1 MSTFFERLGTDVPHH
16 MPFPMSG
23 AHLIHQD
30 ALQGPQAFTAQK
42 YALTDDTYWG
52 APATADSLDPGFYVV
67 RFCHQRGVL
76 LAKTKTVSDDLLRLP
91 DPVCDMLLSEFVT
104 FWASVPK
111 LVDRG
116 LLAKRG
122 LLLWGPPGS
131 GKTSALNIMAAHMI
145 KELHG
150 VAILVGE
157 PALTVAGLQLFRKVE
172 PERPVILIY
181 EDIDALTQRYGEAP
195 YLAMLDG
202 EMQISGVV
210 NVATTNYPERLDPR
224 FVDRPGRFDRIT
236 ECPMPSAAARRAY
249 IAAKAPEIG
258 EVKREHWVRSTEGL
272 SLGHMREL
280 IVAHIGLGEDDT
292 AVIHRLTEMHARSPV
307 SDRTG
312 GRRVGFA
319 AESIL

>member
-1 MSTFFERLGTDVPHH
+1 MATNFFERLGSDVPHPL
-16 MPFPMSG
+16 PFYPPVG
-23 AHLIHQD
+23 AYHEL
-30 ALQGPQAFTAQK
+30 LQVPQTFIAQK
-42 YALTDDTYWG
+42 YAMADDTYWG
-52 APATADSLDPGFYVV
+52 APATADQLEPGFYSV
-67 RFCHQRGVL
+67 RVCHQRGVL
-76 LAKTKTVSDDLLRLP
+76 LARTKTVTDDLLRLP

-111 LVDRG
+111 LVARG

-145 KELHG
+145 KELRG
-150 VAILVGE
+150 VAILVGD
-157 PALTVAGLQLFRKVE
+157 PQLTVAGLQLFRKVE
-172 PERPVILIY
+172 PTRPVILIY

-236 ECPMPSAAARRAY
+236 ECPMPSTGARRAY
-249 IAAKAPEIG
+249 IAAKAPELD
-258 EVKREHWVRSTEGL
+258 EAKREQWVRKTDGL
-272 SLGHMREL
+272 SLGHLREL
-280 IVAHIGLGEDDT
+280 IVAHLGLGEDDD
-292 AVIHRLTEMHARSPV
+292 AVIQRLTEMHARTPS
-307 SDRTG
+307 SDRLG
-312 GRRVGFA
+312 GGKVGFRPGA
-319 AESIL
+319 VL

>member
-1 MSTFFERLGTDVPHH
+1 MATRFFERLGTDLPH
-16 MPFPMSG
+16 PTVFSG
-23 AHLIHQD
+23 GALLHQD
-30 ALQGPQAFTAQK
+30 FLRGQPSFTAQK

-52 APATADSLDPGFYVV
+52 APSTADLLEPAFYMV
-67 RFCHQRGVL
+67 RLCPQRGVL
-76 LAKTKTVSDDLLRLP
+76 LVKTKTVSDDLLRLP

-111 LVDRG
+111 LVERG

-157 PALTVAGLQLFRKVE
+157 PSLTVAGLQLFRKVE
-172 PERPVILIY
+172 PDRPVILIY
-181 EDIDALTQRYGEAP
+181 EDIDALTQQHGEAP

-236 ECPMPSAAARRAY
+236 ECPMPS
-249 IAAKAPEIG
+249 
-258 EVKREHWVRSTEGL
+258 
-272 SLGHMREL
+272 
-280 IVAHIGLGEDDT
+280 VAHAAPIS
-292 AVIHRLTEMHARSPV
+292 RP
-307 SDRTG
+307 
-312 GRRVGFA
+312 RRPKSA
-319 AESIL
+319 N

>member
-1 MSTFFERLGTDVPHH
+1 MSQFFERLGTEMPH
-16 MPFPMSG
+16 PVFPG
-23 AHLIHQD
+23 AGHLVHPEMLR
-30 ALQGPQAFTAQK
+30 ATQGFNAQK
-42 YALTDDTYWG
+42 YALSDDTYWG
-52 APATADSLDPGFYVV
+52 APATADSLEPAFYSV

-104 FWASVPK
+104 FWDSVPK
-111 LVDRG
+111 LVARG

-145 KELHG
+145 KALRG

-157 PALTVAGLQLFRKVE
+157 PGLTVAGLQLFRKVE
-172 PERPVILIY
+172 PDRPVILIY
-181 EDIDALTQRYGEAP
+181 EDIDALTQQFGEAP
-195 YLAMLDG
+195 FLAMLDG

-224 FVDRPGRFDRIT
+224 FVDRPGRFDRIA
-236 ECPMPSAAARRAY
+236 ECPMPSAEARRAY
-249 IAAKAPEIG
+249 IAAKAPEVS
-258 EVKREHWVRSTEGL
+258 EAKRETWVRSTDGL

-280 IVAHIGLGEDDT
+280 IVAHLGLGEDDT
-292 AVIHRLTEMHARSPV
+292 AVIQRLTEMHARRPV
-307 SDRTG
+307 SSRHG
-312 GRRVGFA
+312 GRKVGFGN
-319 AESIL
+319 